1 MSYQYTPAAERALN
15 AAAACLPRGE
25 HELTPLAT
33 LLGLL
38 SEPECRAAKILEAQ
52 AIDQAVIR
60 AAWPAAELREVA
72 KLSHA
77 GSGVCGYTAKPLS
90 NELETAFHGAIL
102 LLDENPRT
110 CQLATEHLLLGLAT
124 SAGEVGNWLRERGV
138 SPDAMIAEICARY
151 GIDHTPIPLAEV
163 DLTGASLEL
172 NTICAQNPP
181 FLHDHS
187 EGRDLAAEMPLAGEN
202 SARNPNRS
210 VPSETGSAGVRLIR
224 ILDAAANRAGEALRV
239 VEDYVRF
246 ALDDRALTA
255 LCKQLRHDLT
265 AALAPLS
272 MPERLA
278 ARDTVHDV
286 GTELSTPAEMTRA
299 DLADVAAANV
309 RRLQESLRSL
319 EEFGKVLDVTP
330 AAPSIAAQCEQLRY
344 RAYTLQQQLDAAIS
358 KSPPSLSPRPT
369 AGGNPTSQQENT
381 SQRQTLLQRIEAAR
395 LYVLI
400 DGRESETAF
409 TALARSLIEA
419 GVDVL
424 QLRDKKL
431 DDRTLLARARLL
443 REATRDTPTLFI
455 MNDRPDLAL
464 LADADGVHIGQEELT
479 VAEARRIL
487 GPTPLIGVSTH
498 TIEQAREAVTNQADY
513 LGLGPTFPST
523 TKQFAEFPGLNFLR
537 TAAQEITIPTF
548 AIGGI
553 TAENIAEVRAAGIH
567 RVAMSG
573 AILNAAEPSAIAAQ
587 VRSDLNR

>member
-52 AIDQAVIR
+52 AIDDAVIR

-77 GSGVCGYTAKPLS
+77 SSGVCGYTAKPLS
-90 NELETAFHGAIL
+90 NELETNLHGAIL

-124 SAGEVGNWLRERGV
+124 SSGEVGNWLRDRGV
-138 SPDAMIAEICARY
+138 NPDAMIAEICARY
-151 GIDHTPIPLAEV
+151 GIDHSPIPLAEV
-163 DLTGASLEL
+163 DLSVASLEL
-172 NTICAQNPP
+172 NTTCAQNPP

-187 EGRDLAAEMPLAGEN
+187 EGRDLAAEMPFAGEN

-246 ALDDRALTA
+246 ALNDRAITA
-255 LCKQLRHDLT
+255 VCKQLRHDLT

-319 EEFGKVLDVTP
+319 EEFGKVLD
-330 AAPSIAAQCEQLRY
+330 AALASRCEQLRY
-344 RAYTLQQQLDAAIS
+344 RAYTLQQQLDAATSIS
-358 KSPPSLSPRPT
+358 HPQISPRPT
-369 AGGNPTSQQENT
+369 AGGEPTPQQPAT
-381 SQRQTLLQRIEAAR
+381 SQRLTLLQRIEAAR
-395 LYVLI
+395 LYVLL
-400 DGRESETAF
+400 DGRESEAAF
-409 TALARSLIEA
+409 VALARSLIEA

-424 QLRDKKL
+424 QLRDKNL

-443 REATRDTPTLFI
+443 REATRDMATNDRATLFI

-498 TIEQAREAVTNQADY
+498 TIEQARAAVTDGADY

-523 TKQFAEFPGLNFLR
+523 TKQFESFPGLEFLR
-537 TAAQEITIPTF
+537 AAAQEITLPAF

-553 TAENIAEVRAAGIH
+553 TAENIVEVRATGIH

-573 AILNAAEPSAIAAQ
+573 GILNTSNPNETVTQ